1 MGADVLNEGYLRF
14 VFGLVAVIAMIIV
27 AVWGAKRLGLGTATG
42 FRAKGR
48 RLSLLEV
55 MPLDQKRKLVLVRHD
70 ETDHLLLLGAT
81 HEMLLSSSA
90 APVAAPTAAPTP
102 TPQPGDP
109 ARKSPFLSA
118 DREV

>member
-14 VFGLVAVIAMIIV
+14 IFGLVAVIAMIIV

-55 MPLDQKRKLVLVRHD
+55 MPLDQKRKLVLIRHD

-81 HEMLLSSSA
+81 HEMLLAS
-90 APVAAPTAAPTP
+90 TAAPATP
-102 TPQPGDP
+102 ATATPAAPPPSDP
-109 ARKSPFLSA
+109 ARKAPFLSA
-118 DREV
+118 DREA